1 MAASAHSHATASLL
15 FRVRMCSLAAVLIC
29 ESSFADTWR
38 VGDRD
43 QPWRPHPVSRVFDVG
58 PSFRPDYV
66 WGGGFAVEV
75 AVDDDGDGLI
85 DEDPVNPRRSGRRVR
100 SVATE
105 IGPLEVRRP
114 GRAAASWPGR
124 SALKIDCS

>member
-1 MAASAHSHATASLL
+1 M
-15 FRVRMCSLAAVLIC
+15 LA
-29 ESSFADTWR
+29 
-38 VGDRD
+38 
-43 QPWRPHPVSRVFDVG
+43 
-58 PSFRPDYV
+58 PDYV